1 MDSWKRHTMPIV
13 RGTGPDPDT
22 HHRPHPL
29 HYQQDTPHGETTMD
43 PTTNAII
50 ETARKL
56 GTQDGQTQANEG
68 REDGS
73 YRKGGSADWDS
84 GLINAL
90 GNSKVRK
97 LFGLTGDLNPS
108 EDAVYA
114 EALKEYDAAATE
126 AYDAD

>member
-1 MDSWKRHTMPIV
+1 MA
-13 RGTGPDPDT
+13 
-22 HHRPHPL
+22 
-29 HYQQDTPHGETTMD
+29 
-43 PTTNAII
+43 TNAII

-56 GTQDGQTQANEG
+56 GVQDGQTHANEG

-90 GNSKVRK
+90 GNSRVRK
-97 LFGLTGDLNPS
+97 LFGLTGDLSPS

-126 AYDAD
+126 AYDAEMA